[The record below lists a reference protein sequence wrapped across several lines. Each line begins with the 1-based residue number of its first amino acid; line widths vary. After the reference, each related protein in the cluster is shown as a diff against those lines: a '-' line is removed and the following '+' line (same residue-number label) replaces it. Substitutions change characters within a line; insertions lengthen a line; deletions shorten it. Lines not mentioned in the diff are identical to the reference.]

1 MYISD
6 NTPGKGPNYANT
18 LVSELLAYGQAYNKA
33 KEKTSEENPFLQYT
47 KGGSTQS
54 LRFFD
59 SPENA
64 KDDQSQALY
73 IVAPDNPLETFSL
86 IKRKVVKNGLKNL
99 PKDIMR
105 QALGTLLD
113 NA

>member
-33 KEKTSEENPFLQYT
+33 KEKTSEENPFLQYNG
-47 KGGSTQS
+47 GGSTQT
-54 LRFFD
+54 LTFFD
-59 SPENA
+59 SPTAAKKNA
-64 KDDQSQALY
+64 SQALY
-73 IVAPDNPLETFSL
+73 IVAPDNPMETFSL
-86 IKRKVVKNGLKNL
+86 IKRKVVKNDLRDL

>member
-18 LVSELLAYGQAYNKA
+18 LVSELLTYGKAYAKA
-33 KEKTSEENPFLQYT
+33 KETTSEENPFLQYT
-47 KGGSTQS
+47 QGGSSQT

-59 SPENA
+59 DPKGAKEN
-64 KDDQSQALY
+64 QSQALY

-86 IKRKVVKNGLKNL
+86 IKRKVVKNDLKDL
-99 PKDIMR
+99 PKDILR